1 MAKSYNVMVYILY
14 LNTERYWTLNKI
26 ERVAKNP
33 ILDFKVILDSHIKT
47 LLTLPLLKKMV

>member
-1 MAKSYNVMVYILY
+1 MAKSYNVIVYILY

-26 ERVAKNP
+26 ERVAKKP